1 MSTPGYDAVARAKA
15 GPLRRTA
22 EGLSATSLSPEA
34 SMLEVEWM
42 FFNNWQCTELAESS
56 SAR

>member
-1 MSTPGYDAVARAKA
+1 MTLLPVRKL
-15 GPLRRTA
+15 PLPPDCWRRLGDLLEA
-22 EGLSATSLSPEA
+22 PEA